1 MDAGTVGP
9 PDSCAGAWVAGGA
22 AEVRMTDDQRLR
34 HLEWYMGAVE
44 ALIANDAL
52 AMTYQTLGQYR
63 RGMLKNMKAMQ
74 EQRGLREAA

>member
-1 MDAGTVGP
+1 
-9 PDSCAGAWVAGGA
+9 
-22 AEVRMTDDQRLR
+22 MTDDQRLR

>member
-1 MDAGTVGP
+1 
-9 PDSCAGAWVAGGA
+9 
-22 AEVRMTDDQRLR
+22 MTDDERLR
-34 HLEWYMGAVE
+34 HWEWYARCVE

-74 EQRGLREAA
+74 EHCGLRVAS